1 MTNSFLRNFLIV
13 AISIL
18 FIGFVTYV
26 VYQVFTPSPEV
37 PKKGSEERT
46 ITPVTPETTDLPIPN
61 APILSSF
68 TGERPFIQMI
78 WNREI
83 ADYFNIYRA
92 TNPEGP
98 WEKISDNFPQS
109 AHTAV
114 DYDYPKDV
122 ELLYYRITSVDKVGN
137 ESEPS
142 MISSIRIRNN

>member
-1 MTNSFLRNFLIV
+1 
-13 AISIL
+13 
-18 FIGFVTYV
+18 
-26 VYQVFTPSPEV
+26 
-37 PKKGSEERT
+37 
-46 ITPVTPETTDLPIPN
+46 
-61 APILSSF
+61 
-68 TGERPFIQMI
+68 MI

-109 AHTAV
+109 AHIAV